1 MCQGGADI
9 CSVRLVF
16 STFSIAAP
24 VTTTVAETSGVS
36 RTQCRD
42 AQFAVNSD
50 GGWTAEFFITSSK
63 ISAATAGPRPP
74 VICGENSGY
83 HMIVTAR

>member
-16 STFSIAAP
+16 STFSLAAP

-50 GGWTAEFFITSSK
+50 GENIYNEFKNICCSRQVPGRPS
-63 ISAATAGPRPP
+63 SAARTPA
-74 VICGENSGY
+74 
-83 HMIVTAR
+83 TT

>member
-1 MCQGGADI
+1 MCQGGSDI

-50 GGWTAEFFITSSK
+50 GEKIFITSSK
-63 ISAATAGPRPP
+63 IYLLLTAGPRPP